1 MIEKRGKYL
10 SVLNSFKNYNP
21 YRDTLWLNCG
31 VAGMR
36 VWLPLFPRNN
46 EKLLSRRIMLPFFSD
61 IYPLAVL
68 FEEAIVLGAAN
79 DTVSYAGLCDTGG
92 FPFSTLKRTCDI
104 YLHQILR
111 QLLRRNLGQHALG
124 KDFQDLYL
132 LFYRRGF

>member
-1 MIEKRGKYL
+1 
-10 SVLNSFKNYNP
+10 
-21 YRDTLWLNCG
+21 
-31 VAGMR
+31 
-36 VWLPLFPRNN
+36 
-46 EKLLSRRIMLPFFSD
+46 MLPFFSD

>member
-1 MIEKRGKYL
+1 
-10 SVLNSFKNYNP
+10 
-21 YRDTLWLNCG
+21 
-31 VAGMR
+31 
-36 VWLPLFPRNN
+36 
-46 EKLLSRRIMLPFFSD
+46 MLPFFSD

-124 KDFQDLYL
+124 KDLQDLHL
-132 LFYRRGF
+132 LFYHRGF